1 MAHNEGIYRFCFS
14 NHSPY
19 PEFVDVNV
27 HSSLFY
33 NHVEH
38 AKHGEILTCYATLHV
53 GCPTLVKVAS
63 KEIFYFA
70 DQFIPIMDQI
80 AKLRDKLV
88 NIQFKQHWL
97 MAEADRHEISKI
109 SNSCTLNKID
119 LHDLFNFQFICV
131 DLQ

>member
-1 MAHNEGIYRFCFS
+1 MKAFIDFA
-14 NHSPY
+14 SPIIHRA
-19 PEFVDVNV
+19 PEFMDVNV

-33 NHVEH
+33 IHVER
-38 AKHGEILTCYATLHV
+38 AKRGEILTRSATLHV

-63 KEIFYFA
+63 KEIWFYFA

-80 AKLRDKLV
+80 EKLGDKLV

-97 MAEADRHEISKI
+97 MVEADRHEISKI
-109 SNSCTLNKID
+109 SNV
-119 LHDLFNFQFICV
+119 QFKCL